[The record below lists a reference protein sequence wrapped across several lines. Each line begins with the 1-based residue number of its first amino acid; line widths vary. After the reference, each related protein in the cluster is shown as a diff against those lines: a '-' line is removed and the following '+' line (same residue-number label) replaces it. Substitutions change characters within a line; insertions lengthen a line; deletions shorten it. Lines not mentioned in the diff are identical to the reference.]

1 VSAQHGRG
9 TGDLLDVIVA
19 RLEENR
25 IVEEIAE
32 ADDDGALRV
41 AIVGRR
47 TSVNP
52 RCSTNSLV
60 RSVRSC
66 TTSRYDA

>member
-41 AIVGRR
+41 AIVGRPKR
-47 TSVNP
+47 
-52 RCSTNSLV
+52 R
-60 RSVRSC
+60 
-66 TTSRYDA
+66 